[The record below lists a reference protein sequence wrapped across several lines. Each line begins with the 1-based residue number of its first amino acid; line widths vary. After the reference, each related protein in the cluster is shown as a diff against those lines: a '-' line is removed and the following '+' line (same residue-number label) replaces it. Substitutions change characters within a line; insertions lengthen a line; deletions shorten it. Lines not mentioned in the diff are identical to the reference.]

1 MPHVSRWRAEE
12 LYPRNTVHSGM
23 LISHYN
29 IVMTLKLAILL
40 SVLQLFP
47 FTGATKEIRRKSRDE
62 MLEEGWN
69 ETNWPEFQ
77 GSDIKWVCQNEARN
91 CDITWEGLERELLN
105 ATEVWIVDNEYNLQY
120 PYRNCLLY
128 TSPSPRD

>member
-1 MPHVSRWRAEE
+1 MPHVSRWRGEE
-12 LYPRNTVHSGM
+12 LYPWTTVHSGM
-23 LISHYN
+23 LISQYN
-29 IVMTLKLAILL
+29 IVMALKLAILL

-77 GSDIKWVCQNEARN
+77 GSDIKWVA
-91 CDITWEGLERELLN
+91 
-105 ATEVWIVDNEYNLQY
+105 
-120 PYRNCLLY
+120 LY
-128 TSPSPRD
+128 CRKVRVTALKKE